1 MTNPISSTG
10 QRISVI
16 PMPRVIE
23 GARDAERVPTVV
35 VRDHDTLA
43 QLVAD
48 RIVEAIR
55 RETEARGQCVLGL
68 ATGSTPIGIYNELIK
83 RYEAGEVD
91 FSHVVTFN
99 LDEYY
104 PMAPERHNSYRRYMW
119 ENLFAH
125 INMDPKN
132 IHIPDGTAERDVMGA
147 ACEAYE
153 DAIVEAGGIDL
164 QLLGIGRS
172 GHIGFNE
179 PGSPQDSRTRLI
191 SLDSVTRRD
200 AAADFFGEEN
210 VPREAVTMGVATIL
224 DAREIILL
232 ATGEHK
238 ASIAQRSIEG
248 DVSPTVAA
256 TFLQRHPNTT
266 VYLDLPAAAALTR
279 INTPWLLENVEW
291 TPAMTERAV
300 VWLAERTNKAI
311 LKLAA
316 RDYADHHL
324 SPLLAKYGTPGPIN
338 GEVFNRLNDK
348 IRGRSKLPVGKS
360 ILVLSPHPDDDVI
373 SMGGMLRKLRQN
385 ENSIVLAYMTSGN
398 IAVFDHE
405 VRRYLDFVE
414 RAAEPVGLDVG
425 NFRAARQRINEGL
438 ERKQAGDVDPTV
450 VQDLKRFIRESEAVS
465 ALASVGLP
473 TSTARFLNMPFYRTG
488 EVRKRPIGDADIAIV
503 QELLEEVH
511 PDVVFVAGDLS
522 DPHGTHRM
530 CKAAIDHA
538 LARVPQI
545 KPEIWL
551 YRGAWQEWSLTEAD
565 VVVPL
570 SQDELHHKILAI
582 FRHES
587 QKDMAPFPGAVDDRE
602 FWQRVEARNKET
614 AALAD
619 RLGLPEYFAMEA
631 YRLQPPPAVPPRD
644 GT

>member
-256 TFLQRHPNTT
+256 TFLQRHSNTT
-266 VYLDLPAAAALTR
+266 VYLDLPAAAARRVDAGDDGACRRVACRAHEQGHPEAGGARLR
-279 INTPWLLENVEW
+279 RSSPQ
-291 TPAMTERAV
+291 PAAGQVWHPRPNQRRSVQSTERQ
-300 VWLAERTNKAI
+300 
-311 LKLAA
+311 
-316 RDYADHHL
+316 D
-324 SPLLAKYGTPGPIN
+324 PGP
-338 GEVFNRLNDK
+338 LQAA
-348 IRGRSKLPVGKS
+348 GR
-360 ILVLSPHPDDDVI
+360 
-373 SMGGMLRKLRQN
+373 
-385 ENSIVLAYMTSGN
+385 
-398 IAVFDHE
+398 
-405 VRRYLDFVE
+405 
-414 RAAEPVGLDVG
+414 
-425 NFRAARQRINEGL
+425 
-438 ERKQAGDVDPTV
+438 
-450 VQDLKRFIRESEAVS
+450 
-465 ALASVGLP
+465 
-473 TSTARFLNMPFYRTG
+473 
-488 EVRKRPIGDADIAIV
+488 
-503 QELLEEVH
+503 
-511 PDVVFVAGDLS
+511 
-522 DPHGTHRM
+522 
-530 CKAAIDHA
+530 
-538 LARVPQI
+538 
-545 KPEIWL
+545 
-551 YRGAWQEWSLTEAD
+551 
-565 VVVPL
+565 
-570 SQDELHHKILAI
+570 
-582 FRHES
+582 
-587 QKDMAPFPGAVDDRE
+587 
-602 FWQRVEARNKET
+602 
-614 AALAD
+614 
-619 RLGLPEYFAMEA
+619 
-631 YRLQPPPAVPPRD
+631 
-644 GT
+644 